1 VTLDARGLAK
11 IRERALAALD
21 RAGIALRDEERQSLD
36 VADLVGEFDRTGLV
50 ELVYVNTPR
59 YCAKELVLFAHQT
72 CPEHWHPAVGSD
84 PGKQETFRCRLG
96 EVYLFVEGPPT
107 PEPSVR
113 PPVGD
118 EAHYTVWHELHLRP
132 GDQHTIAPNVRHW
145 FQAGPE
151 GAVVSEFSTTSR
163 DETDLFTDPRIVW
176 NPS

>member
-1 VTLDARGLAK
+1 VALDAGELAG
-11 IRERALAALD
+11 IRARALAALD

-36 VADLVGEFDRTGLV
+36 VADLVGDFDRTGLV

-96 EVYLFVEGPPT
+96 EVYLFVEGRPT
-107 PEPSVR
+107 PQPSVR

-118 EAHYTVWHELHLRP
+118 EEHYTVWHELHLRP
-132 GDQHTIAPNVRHW
+132 GDQHTIAPNIRHW

-151 GAVVSEFSTTSR
+151 GAVVSEFSSTSR

>member
-1 VTLDARGLAK
+1 MTLDARGLAK
-11 IRERALAALD
+11 IRARALAALD
-21 RAGIALRDEERQSLD
+21 RAGIALRDEERESLD